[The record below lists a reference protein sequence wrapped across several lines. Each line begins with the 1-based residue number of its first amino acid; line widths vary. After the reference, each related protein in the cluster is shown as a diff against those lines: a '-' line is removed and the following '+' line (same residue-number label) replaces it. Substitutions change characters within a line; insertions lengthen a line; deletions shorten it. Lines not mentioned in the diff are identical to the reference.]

1 MKREEI
7 KELENR
13 VKLYYKNKKTI
24 EKLKDRVIKLDRHTG
39 DILREMRE
47 LRNFKAEI
55 CSNMGIDYSKEL
67 IQISS
72 PPGSEVE
79 KELYKYIEN
88 LRNDCFINKRRKIK
102 TEKRIRDFEYIN
114 QDLEFAINQLTEEE
128 KRFLELKYGE
138 GKSIEYIALNLFTGA
153 RSTTYRRREEII
165 RKISEI
171 I

>member
-1 MKREEI
+1 MKREEF
-7 KELENR
+7 KSLENR
-13 VKLYYKNKKTI
+13 VKLYYKNKKAI
-24 EKLKDRVIKLDRHTG
+24 EKLKDKAVKLDKHTG

-67 IQISS
+67 IQTSS
-72 PPGSEVE
+72 LPGSEVE

-88 LRNDCFINKRRKIK
+88 LKNDCFINKRRKIK
-102 TEKRIRDFEYIN
+102 TEQRIREFEYIN
-114 QDLEFAINQLTEEE
+114 QDLEFAINELTEEE

-138 GKSIEYIALNLFTGA
+138 GKSIEYIALNLFTGS
-153 RSTTYRRREEII
+153 RSTTYRRKEEII
-165 RKISEI
+165 KKISEI